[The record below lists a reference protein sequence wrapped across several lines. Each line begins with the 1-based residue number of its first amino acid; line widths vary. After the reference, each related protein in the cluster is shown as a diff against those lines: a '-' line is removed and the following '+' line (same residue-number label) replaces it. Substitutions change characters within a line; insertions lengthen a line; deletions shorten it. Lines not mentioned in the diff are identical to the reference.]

1 MSNADLVTRIETR
14 LGAIRAE
21 MGHLMTEQAVLRA
34 HRPGLAMGIDAP
46 AVIVA
51 KLIAE
56 LPEGNPLRQLL
67 EIEHL
72 REARR

>member
-1 MSNADLVTRIETR
+1 MSNTDLVTRIETR

-34 HRPGLAMGIDAP
+34 HRPGLAMGVEP
-46 AVIVA
+46 PSVVVA

-56 LPEGNPLRQLL
+56 LPEGNPLRVML
-67 EIEHL
+67 ELEAL
-72 REARR
+72 R